1 MNTKQSETLL
11 NDSRERQSRKIH
23 RNRGTISIRRNDKGI
38 PHFCLHNFKVKLSFA
53 CACMRG
59 GVIYVNQLKL
69 KVKID
74 RVIGHDG
81 QP

>member
-38 PHFCLHNFKVKLSFA
+38 PHFCLHNFKVKLSFE
-53 CACMRG
+53 RG
-59 GVIYVNQLKL
+59 RDLCKST
-69 KVKID
+69 KVK
-74 RVIGHDG
+74 GKN
-81 QP
+81 